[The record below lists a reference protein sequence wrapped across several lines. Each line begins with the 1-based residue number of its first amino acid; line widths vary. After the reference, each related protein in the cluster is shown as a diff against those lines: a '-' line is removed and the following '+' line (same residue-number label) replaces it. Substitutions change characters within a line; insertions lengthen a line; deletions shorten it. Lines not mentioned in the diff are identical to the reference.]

1 MLAKVYK
8 YLKIYAYLIRVHF
21 FLHTMYRLSF
31 FTALIGKILRGL
43 ILIAFFYAVY
53 LNVPT
58 IGEWDF
64 DRILVLIAT
73 YLTVEA
79 IIVMTF
85 HRNLFYYFPRD
96 VKRGDFDF
104 SLVKPV
110 NTLFIT
116 SFKVFDVFDLFSHL
130 PLIYFWYYIATQTS
144 ITFEIQNIALFLLL
158 LINSV
163 IFVYGITLI
172 IASTS
177 FWTINSTGL
186 GRFFEN
192 LLQTS
197 RYPTTIY
204 SQGVKLG
211 FDYILPI
218 TLIATFP
225 SQVLFGQNNWSYFTF
240 ALFFST
246 ILLVIAISFWRFAL
260 KHYSSA
266 SS

>member
-1 MLAKVYK
+1 MLAKVFK
-8 YLKIYAYLIRVHF
+8 YLRISKYFIRVHF

-43 ILIAFFYAVY
+43 ILIVFFYAIY
-53 LNVPT
+53 LNIPA
-58 IGEWDF
+58 IGEWNF
-64 DRILVLIAT
+64 NEILVLIAT
-73 YLTVEA
+73 YLTIEA

-130 PLIYFWYYIATQTS
+130 PLIYFWYYIFVNTS
-144 ITFEIQNIALFLLL
+144 LVFAWQNILLFILLL
-158 LINSV
+158 LNSV
-163 IFVYGITLI
+163 VFIYAITLI

-204 SQGVKLG
+204 SRGVKLG

-218 TLIATFP
+218 TIIATFP
-225 SQVLFGQNNWSYFTF
+225 SQVLLGQNNWPYFTF
-240 ALFFST
+240 ALFFSI